1 MRLYSV
7 LLLLFLF
14 ACTKPKETIH
24 NPRFIN
30 YTLQST
36 FPHDQ
41 SAFTQGLVIHNGQL
55 YESTGQENSWIG
67 IVDIKT
73 GIADKKVT
81 LDKKYFGEGITI
93 VNNKIYQLT
102 WQNKKGFVYDLRTF
116 QKLKEFDYA
125 TEGWG
130 ITHDQTQLIMSDGT
144 STLYFIDT
152 LTLNQTKTIEVTY
165 EGKPVNALNELE
177 YINGYVFANIWRTN
191 WIAKINPKTGIV
203 EGFLD
208 LTKLTQHA
216 LRINPNADV
225 LNGIA
230 WHEGTHTL
238 LVTGKNW
245 PNIYVLK
252 IAATATEI
260 NQ

>member
-1 MRLYSV
+1 MRTYSILV
-7 LLLLFLF
+7 LIFLLS
-14 ACTKPKETIH
+14 CTGDKETID
-24 NPRFIN
+24 NPKFID

-41 SAFTQGLVIHNGQL
+41 GAFTQGLVIDKGQL

-67 IVDIKT
+67 IVNVKT
-73 GIADKKVT
+73 GVADKKII

-93 VNNKIYQLT
+93 LNNKIYQLT
-102 WQNKKGFVYDLRTF
+102 WQNRKGFVYDLKTH
-116 QKLKEFDYA
+116 QKIKEFDYPH
-125 TEGWG
+125 EGWG
-130 ITHDQTQLIMSDGT
+130 ITHDQHQLIMSDGT

-152 LTLNQTKTIEVTY
+152 LSLNQTKTIEVTY

-177 YINGYVFANIWRTN
+177 FIDGFVFANIWRTN
-191 WIAKINPKTGIV
+191 WIAKINPKTGV
-203 EGFLD
+203 TEGFID
-208 LTKLTQHA
+208 LTKLAQHA

-230 WHEGTHTL
+230 WHDGTQTL

-245 PNIYVLK
+245 PNIYALK
-252 IAATATEI
+252 ISTNPAEI